1 MANLMEADLRRAN
14 LGGDMT
20 IGMITGEKDVAL
32 SNILGSIFL
41 IFSGLMAVGIL
52 MLNWKEG
59 LSD

>member
-32 SNILGSIFL
+32 SNILGPIFL